1 MTPENQTPNT
11 DTVTA
16 IAVIVVT
23 NTAAD
28 IWSAIAAGE
37 LSRDMILADWNRAY
51 ERRNRMIDAAGE
63 MLDAETVTFA
73 EFNAMCDDDDAELE
87 AARKRRDMALAALDD
102 FMGEVA

>member
-1 MTPENQTPNT
+1 VNTNSTPNT

-37 LSRDMILADWNRAY
+37 LSRDMILADYRRADERHNRV
-51 ERRNRMIDAAGE
+51 IDQLGD
-63 MLDAETVTFA
+63 MLDAGVITFA
-73 EFNAMCDDDDAELE
+73 DMKAACDDEDAILAE
-87 AARKRRDMALAALDD
+87 ARKRRDMALGVADE
-102 FMGEVA
+102 FVGEVA